1 MKDPLISSPGEQAS
15 PDTRHNAQSTR
26 YDAHATR
33 ASSEQRQAS
42 DQDNGVYLRGLSEL
56 AGRSFAST
64 TEALGA
70 TLELIVDQLG
80 LRSSFV
86 TRINR
91 ETYQNEVIAAYN
103 VPGGCDVPAKA
114 LLELPQ
120 TF

>member
-1 MKDPLISSPGEQAS
+1 MKDPLTSSPGEQAS

-26 YDAHATR
+26 DDAHATH
-33 ASSEQRQAS
+33 ASSEQWQAS
-42 DQDNGVYLRGLSEL
+42 GRDNGVYLHSLSEL
-56 AGRSFAST
+56 AGCSFAST

-70 TLELIVDQLG
+70 TLKLIVDQLG

-86 TRINR
+86 TAIDR
-91 ETYQNEVIAAYN
+91 ETCQNEVIAAYN

-114 LLELPQ
+114 LLELPE